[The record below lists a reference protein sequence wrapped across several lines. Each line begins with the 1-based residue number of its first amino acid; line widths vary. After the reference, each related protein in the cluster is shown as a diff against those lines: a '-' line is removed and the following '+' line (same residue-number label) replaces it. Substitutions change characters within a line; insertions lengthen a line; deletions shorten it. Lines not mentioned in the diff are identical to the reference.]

1 MARVYEEERACN
13 SIDIEILGVT
23 KNRFQIAFPVEQS
36 IRALKRI
43 MRYSPTLR
51 WEKLLL
57 QTLAQDAVYSAP
69 PCTCSIIHL
78 HCDGRSFSYKLWH
91 RMQYT
96 VHLPAHAVY
105 RAVHLWWRT
114 MLGTTGAS
122 ATAADDEQHLTVMNG
137 LASISIGTYVL

>member
-69 PCTCSIIHL
+69 PCTCSIQGGASVVAHNAR
-78 HCDGRSFSYKLWH
+78 HDRSFCYSS
-91 RMQYT
+91 R
-96 VHLPAHAVY
+96 
-105 RAVHLWWRT
+105 
-114 MLGTTGAS
+114 
-122 ATAADDEQHLTVMNG
+122 
-137 LASISIGTYVL
+137 